1 MTTHL
6 ALLIAL
12 VPVTLAQY
20 DFSWAP
26 KYDVTK
32 PPATAPAQPLWTQY
46 FKQVNP
52 TAASP
57 DITSCNSPN
66 PLVWGAT
73 FDDGPSPSTPMVL
86 DYLKLPNVSVK
97 ATFWVIGANVQ
108 FLPEVLARTY
118 AEGHQIGLHTW
129 SHSNL
134 SLLSDDQIIS
144 ELVYSARTVYEVT
157 KVYPKYY
164 RPPYG
169 AIDARVRALANTM
182 GLTAVTWNRDSLDW
196 SYVGKST
203 LPVMISSVTG
213 TFRGWVASS
222 DPNGL
227 SLEHDLYE
235 DTAAAIP
242 PSMDILIRAG
252 RVIQTVSQCIGDT
265 GPYENT
271 VLRTF
276 FANGFFENPATGN
289 GGVTTTQTS
298 ASSASITMVGPSG
311 TVSGPSNNTST
322 AAAAGGGSS
331 TGGSLDSGNSVSG
344 SSDGSKAK
352 GLSTGGIV
360 GIAVGCGVAVLVG
373 VGGVLG
379 IRYQRKKKADA
390 AAAKQTLGD
399 ESAYVTALE
408 PVILFVLQLLSANSY
423 LDASP
428 KTTATTQKPTVQTVP
443 TTTAA
448 VPTATTT
455 TPTTTTT
462 TVPSIQTTTT
472 TVPDPYGGGGAMN
485 FEWAPPAGLAP
496 VHEEWTAYFK
506 QRFPYAVV
514 SPDIESCADS
524 VDPNYW
530 GISFDDGP
538 TENTHV
544 VLDYFA
550 KQKLSTTF
558 WVIGSSVPD
567 AAQTL
572 KDSYAAGH
580 DIGSHT
586 WSHKDLTTL
595 NEDEIVAELVYG
607 ARAVFEVTGNIP
619 RYFRPPY
626 GAIDDRVRRVA
637 AQLGLQAVR
646 WALDTQDWANVE
658 TNTMQN
664 VPEAFETWIKQGVT
678 RPITLAHDLYPETV
692 AVVAQSM
699 DLLLKAG
706 KRPVKLSQC
715 LDVGSVYGND
725 ALETFFKSGLFQ
737 GGGGGGGHK
746 SGKLHPSVAR
756 YRASSSSSSGSGS
769 GGISKVARIVG

>member
-6 ALLIAL
+6 VLLIAL

-52 TAASP
+52 TASSP
-57 DITSCNSPN
+57 DITACNSPN

-203 LPVMISSVTG
+203 LPAMISSVTG
-213 TFRGWVASS
+213 TFRTWVTSS

-227 SLEHDLYE
+227 SLEHDLYP

-265 GPYENT
+265 GPYDNT

-289 GGVTTTQTS
+289 GGVATTQT
-298 ASSASITMVGPSG
+298 ASSLSVTTGTFAPSG
-311 TVSGPSNNTST
+311 TVSGPLST
-322 AAAAGGGSS
+322 TTGGSS
-331 TGGSLDSGNSVSG
+331 TAGSSDSGNSVSG

-352 GLSTGGIV
+352 PLSTGAIV
-360 GIAVGCGVAVLVG
+360 GIAVGCGAAVLVA

-379 IRYQRKKKADA
+379 IRYQKKKKAD

-399 ESAYVTALE
+399 ESAYVTAL
-408 PVILFVLQLLSANSY
+408 
-423 LDASP
+423 
-428 KTTATTQKPTVQTVP
+428 
-443 TTTAA
+443 
-448 VPTATTT
+448 
-455 TPTTTTT
+455 
-462 TVPSIQTTTT
+462 
-472 TVPDPYGGGGAMN
+472 
-485 FEWAPPAGLAP
+485 
-496 VHEEWTAYFK
+496 
-506 QRFPYAVV
+506 
-514 SPDIESCADS
+514 
-524 VDPNYW
+524 
-530 GISFDDGP
+530 
-538 TENTHV
+538 
-544 VLDYFA
+544 
-550 KQKLSTTF
+550 
-558 WVIGSSVPD
+558 
-567 AAQTL
+567 
-572 KDSYAAGH
+572 
-580 DIGSHT
+580 
-586 WSHKDLTTL
+586 
-595 NEDEIVAELVYG
+595 
-607 ARAVFEVTGNIP
+607 
-619 RYFRPPY
+619 
-626 GAIDDRVRRVA
+626 
-637 AQLGLQAVR
+637 
-646 WALDTQDWANVE
+646 
-658 TNTMQN
+658 
-664 VPEAFETWIKQGVT
+664 
-678 RPITLAHDLYPETV
+678 
-692 AVVAQSM
+692 
-699 DLLLKAG
+699 
-706 KRPVKLSQC
+706 
-715 LDVGSVYGND
+715 
-725 ALETFFKSGLFQ
+725 
-737 GGGGGGGHK
+737 
-746 SGKLHPSVAR
+746 
-756 YRASSSSSSGSGS
+756 
-769 GGISKVARIVG
+769 